1 MPPHDHAY
9 KNLFAHPKMVE
20 DLLKGFV
27 RFDWVADLDFSTLEK
42 INGSY
47 ISDDLRERA
56 DDVIWRVKFQ
66 DEWLYVYLLLEFQ
79 STVDPFMAVR
89 ILTYVGLLYQDLI
102 KANHLSEQRKLP
114 PVLPIVLYN
123 GERPWQA
130 SETISELLQ
139 PVPEKL
145 RDYQPQQRY
154 LLIDEGRYSAA
165 ELEKLENLTAALIR
179 AEIAESQEALGR
191 VLANLIVWLP
201 QPEQSDLRR
210 AFKEW
215 FGRVLL
221 PRRLPGTEIEAV
233 HDLTEMQAMLAE
245 RVKTW
250 TKPWWEEG
258 FKEGVEKGIEKG
270 IEQGIEQGEAA
281 VLAKLLN
288 KRFGP
293 LPEWARKKLQH
304 ASREQLDN
312 WAEQIFDAESLEQFF
327 T

>member
-1 MPPHDHAY
+1 
-9 KNLFAHPKMVE
+9 
-20 DLLKGFV
+20 
-27 RFDWVADLDFSTLEK
+27 
-42 INGSY
+42 
-47 ISDDLRERA
+47 
-56 DDVIWRVKFQ
+56 
-66 DEWLYVYLLLEFQ
+66 
-79 STVDPFMAVR
+79 MA
-89 ILTYVGLLYQDLI
+89 T
-102 KANHLSEQRKLP
+102 
-114 PVLPIVLYN
+114 PIVDIL
-123 GERPWQA
+123 A
-130 SETISELLQ
+130 HT
-139 PVPEKL
+139 V
-145 RDYQPQQRY
+145 
-154 LLIDEGRYSAA
+154 
-165 ELEKLENLTAALIR
+165 TAALIR
-179 AEIAESQEALGR
+179 AEIAESQEALSR

-201 QPEQSDLRR
+201 QPEQTDLRR

-258 FKEGVEKGIEKG
+258 FKEG

-293 LPEWARKKLQH
+293 LPEWANEKLQQ

-312 WAEQIFDAESLEQFF
+312 WAEQIFDAASLEQFF
-327 T
+327 A